1 VPVFEGKVLLCL
13 RNIEPRKGFWTLP
26 AGFMELDETTEQGAV
41 RETIEE
47 AGAKIVLGPLFTLLN
62 VPHVGQV
69 HFYYR
74 AEMTSAALAP
84 GPETIEARLFDEAEI
99 PWGQLAFR
107 TVKVTLEHYFADRRE
122 GRFPVH
128 CADIA

>member
-1 VPVFEGKVLLCL
+1 
-13 RNIEPRKGFWTLP
+13 
-26 AGFMELDETTEQGAV
+26 MELHETSGQGAV

-47 AGAKIVLGPLFTLLN
+47 AGARIVLGPLFTLLN

-74 AEMTSAALAP
+74 AQLASPAVDP
-84 GPETIEARLFDEAEI
+84 GPETIEARLFGESEI
-99 PWGQLAFR
+99 PWDALAFE
-107 TVKVTLEHYFADRRE
+107 TVRVTLEHFFADRRRGQFE
-122 GRFPVH
+122 LH